1 MVDLKQELD
10 RLLMLI
16 SGRCLLGKE
25 VREMIF
31 CEVLTLFDEL
41 FDSSTRITS
50 VLFPYAPT
58 LATCRRNMART
69 KLSELFTKIVRSRKS
84 SKRVEEDVLQNLLK

>member
-41 FDSSTRITS
+41 FDSSTRI
-50 VLFPYAPT
+50 
-58 LATCRRNMART
+58 NMART